1 METMQDLK
9 LQFAANVEAW
19 KAEKVTHTA
28 HQAHGNLYQAQM
40 SGQRM
45 RDIGFR
51 TTDIQHT
58 IAMMRRQGRVE

>member
-1 METMQDLK
+1 METMQELK
-9 LQFAANVEAW
+9 RQFVANVEAW
-19 KAEKVTHTA
+19 KAEKVTHTI

-58 IAMMRRQGRVE
+58 IARMRRQGRVE